1 MRLTPTG
8 RHTAYRDPVVVGVD
22 EAVKGGSG
30 VGVSLLDGWLSWTLI
45 VLGVASGIFLL
56 ARRERWWWLYVVPAT
71 VVVSAVLA
79 WIIGNTVA
87 KSILGQEL
95 KTQDMVWIAVALAG
109 VLLAIASLFRTPV
122 WRKPV
127 AILAGLL
134 VLAAAANQINKSYL
148 EYPRLGDLFGPSDSG
163 QAIPTLTS
171 GSATTLP
178 SGALVDSWTPTGAN
192 IPTDGGTVTT
202 ISLPG
207 TISGFQPRES
217 YVYLPPAYFADNAEP
232 LPVLILMHGVPGGP
246 GDWTLG
252 DRVQGVMN
260 AYAAQHNG
268 IAPVV
273 VMPDASGGQ
282 VTNPL
287 CTDSNLGNVGTYL
300 SKDLPN
306 AIKSQLRVDPRPQ
319 SWAIGGFSYG
329 GTCAFQMATSHPD
342 VYPTFLDFSG
352 EQEPTLG
359 SHQDT
364 VQQAFGGDENKFK
377 AINPLDILTTKK
389 FPNSAGWFI
398 VGADDSVMMPGVKML
413 YTAAQAAGMNVQ
425 YWEVPDLGHDW
436 GVPVAGLTHVMPWLG
451 QRLGITDAATDASAS
466 PSVGAPASSPASP
479 SATPTS

>member
-1 MRLTPTG
+1 M
-8 RHTAYRDPVVVGVD
+8 
-22 EAVKGGSG
+22 KGGSG

-71 VVVSAVLA
+71 VVVSAILA

-87 KSILGQEL
+87 RSILGQEL
-95 KTQDMVWIAVALAG
+95 KTQDVVWIAVALAG
-109 VLLAIASLFRTPV
+109 ILLAIASLFRTPV

-127 AILAGLL
+127 AVLAGLL

-148 EYPRLGDLFGPSDSG
+148 EYPRLGDLFGPPDSG
-163 QAIPTLTS
+163 LSIPTLTS
-171 GSATTLP
+171 GSGTALP
-178 SGALVDSWTPTGAN
+178 AGALVDSWTPAGPN

-202 ISLPG
+202 IALPG

-246 GDWTLG
+246 GDWSLG
-252 DRVQGVMN
+252 DRVQSVMN
-260 AYAAQHNG
+260 DYAAGHKG

-273 VMPDASGGQ
+273 VMPDATGGQ

-300 SKDLPN
+300 SQDVPT

-329 GTCAFQMATSHPD
+329 GTCAFQMATAHPD

-352 EQEPTLG
+352 EQEPNLG
-359 SHQDT
+359 SRQDT
-364 VQQAFGGDENKFK
+364 VQQAFGGDEAKFK
-377 AINPLDILTTKK
+377 AINPLDILTTRT
-389 FPNSAGWFI
+389 FADSAGWFI
-398 VGADDSVMMPGVKML
+398 VGADDATMMPGLQKL
-413 YTAAQAAGMNVQ
+413 YAAAQAAGMDVQ
-425 YWEVPDLGHDW
+425 YWEVPGLGHDW
-436 GVPVAGLTHVMPWLG
+436 GVPVAGLAHVMPWLG
-451 QRLGITDAATDASAS
+451 HRLGVTGSEGNPATTTSS
-466 PSVGAPASSPASP
+466 VPPSG
-479 SATPTS
+479 